1 MQDLKNCLHDDFC
14 SKLFLLSIIC
24 NRKQL
29 FLWISDLYMPSG
41 CSETRVNFLRQRSLR
56 ELLAGILSRILDKMR
71 ALLKPC
77 EFPLLSRLF
86 LEQHHFLW
94 DPIVQFFFFFL
105 YLVEFHAII
114 LDPVVLK
121 TIYDTVG
128 HNRLLPLFDMI
139 ISILVLFFLHPS
151 YFISRLPCL
160 WITYIS
166 LSSGFDFKVYFSIFI
181 AFFNSFIHKRV
192 ILRFISFI
200 LCILCILCPDVH
212 IVAPVQSPLQW
223 CDVGQLV
230 RGLSAMHVG
239 FFGQTGLV
247 SSQVV
252 IPNVFI
258 F

>member
-94 DPIVQFFFFFL
+94 DPIVLFFFFFCIWL
-105 YLVEFHAII
+105 SSMPSSWIRLFWKPSMTLLAII
-114 LDPVVLK
+114 GYFLCLIWSSVF
-121 TIYDTVG
+121 
-128 HNRLLPLFDMI
+128 LFCSFYI
-139 ISILVLFFLHPS
+139 PHTLFLVFLVCGSHIFH
-151 YFISRLPCL
+151 YHQALISRF
-160 WITYIS
+160 T
-166 LSSGFDFKVYFSIFI
+166 
-181 AFFNSFIHKRV
+181 
-192 ILRFISFI
+192 
-200 LCILCILCPDVH
+200 
-212 IVAPVQSPLQW
+212 
-223 CDVGQLV
+223 
-230 RGLSAMHVG
+230 
-239 FFGQTGLV
+239 
-247 SSQVV
+247 SQYL
-252 IPNVFI
+252 
-258 F
+258 